1 MYDQTFVIDSVT
13 RLRNKK
19 KREGRRRNTIKFYQ
33 DFPNCYYCG
42 ILLTIENRSL
52 DHYVPRSRGGSG
64 EEENLVTACKDCNEK
79 KGNMLPSEMYVPLTS
94 NLGGSSIGGTSGF
107 GPEGCRF
114 ESCSPSLSV
123 IEHEAY
129 ICKKGYQQ

>member
-42 ILLTIENRSL
+42 ILLARENRSL
-52 DHYVPRSRGGSG
+52 DHFVPRSRGGSG
-64 EEENLVTACKDCNEK
+64 EEENLVTACKKCNQR

-94 NLGGSSIGGTSGF
+94 NLGDDTIAS
-107 GPEGCRF
+107 
-114 ESCSPSLSV
+114 
-123 IEHEAY
+123 
-129 ICKKGYQQ
+129 